1 MWMIIFNF
9 NYFSFWN
16 ISLLSKAKI
25 QLLIVKKQLL
35 KQVQIE
41 INQKKD
47 SNHIEKEIP
56 FGIKINKNHLR
67 TL

>member
-16 ISLLSKAKI
+16 ISPLSKAKI
-25 QLLIVKKQLL
+25 QLPIVKKQLL

-47 SNHIEKEIP
+47 SNHIEKEIS
-56 FGIKINKNHLR
+56 GYKNK
-67 TL
+67 